1 MDEFSSN
8 QATDSH
14 TLHLNSNSNQVAAD
28 DATQTQTQIRSQSAA
43 GDGSQAEIITM
54 DASLYKAAA
63 DGNIHA
69 LQQFPEV
76 DLQIQS
82 SPKENSVLHI
92 AAQFGQLR
100 CVKWMLE
107 FAWCSSL
114 LHRQNLKGDT
124 PLHLAAREGHLLVLR
139 ALMDAAK
146 LLPLDIESGIG
157 AEKAMLR
164 LTNKGGDTALHEAV
178 RYNHSEVVKFLIMED
193 PEFAYSENIDGGTP
207 LYMAAERGFG
217 KLVEIIIDN
226 TRTSPGYT
234 GFTGRTVLH
243 AAVIHN
249 NTEMTKKIL
258 EWKPALTKE
267 VDENGWSPLHYAA
280 CRGCN
285 TTIIRQLL
293 DKSDKSVPN
302 LRIKDGNLTALHIA
316 ARDGRM
322 KIVDILASH
331 SPDCCEQVD
340 DKGKF
345 FFHFAM
351 MKKKAYASGDLLR
364 NRWLRVTGLINE
376 KDGEGDTPLHPLASH
391 QVFDPKFV
399 GDDKV
404 DRMAFNNQRFTA
416 MDIYSKAKNASLV
429 ILFL

>member
-14 TLHLNSNSNQVAAD
+14 TLHLGSNSNQVAAD

-107 FAWCSSL
+107 FPWCSSL

-124 PLHLAAREGHLLVLR
+124 PLHLAAREGHFLVLR

-249 NTEMTKKIL
+249 NSGRVRL
-258 EWKPALTKE
+258 
-267 VDENGWSPLHYAA
+267 
-280 CRGCN
+280 
-285 TTIIRQLL
+285 
-293 DKSDKSVPN
+293 SV
-302 LRIKDGNLTALHIA
+302 
-316 ARDGRM
+316 
-322 KIVDILASH
+322 
-331 SPDCCEQVD
+331 
-340 DKGKF
+340 F
-345 FFHFAM
+345 FFKIFLV
-351 MKKKAYASGDLLR
+351 KAFL
-364 NRWLRVTGLINE
+364 
-376 KDGEGDTPLHPLASH
+376 
-391 QVFDPKFV
+391 
-399 GDDKV
+399 
-404 DRMAFNNQRFTA
+404 NN
-416 MDIYSKAKNASLV
+416 DS
-429 ILFL
+429 